1 MISIFDCLLFSVVL
15 FFIGTIGIIINRKNI
30 ISLLLCIELLLLA
43 VNTNFIT
50 FAYFKGDILGQ
61 VFVLFVLAI
70 SAVEASIGLAI
81 IVTLFRK
88 NGGTMDIYTLSELKE

>member
-1 MISIFDCLLFSVVL
+1 MISIFDCLFFSIFL
-15 FFIGTIGIIINRKNI
+15 FFIGIIGVVINRKNI
-30 ISLLLCIELLLLA
+30 IILLICIELLLLA
-43 VNTNFIT
+43 VNTSFIT

-88 NGGTMDIYTLSELKE
+88 NGVIDISTLNELKE

>member
-1 MISIFDCLLFSVVL
+1 MISIFDCLFFSVIL
-15 FFIGTIGIIINRKNI
+15 FFIGIIGVIVNRKNI
-30 ISLLLCIELLLLA
+30 ITLLLCIELLLLA
-43 VNTNFIT
+43 INTSFIT

-61 VFVLFVLAI
+61 VFVLFVLAV

-88 NGGTMDIYTLSELKE
+88 NSVMDISALSELKE